1 MMQALPAL
9 LRPAA
14 ERERRRGLL
23 AIEKLTMGWLLFTV
37 LLIGVLW
44 GRMEAP
50 GTLLLQRL
58 PIVAGTLLMWGA
70 YALWPSRLMLFV
82 RVTAQMA
89 LLSYWYPDTYEFN
102 RLFPNLDHLF
112 AGWEQQLFGG
122 QPALWFSQCCPG
134 VWFSEAFNLGYYSY
148 YPMIIALMLFYFLCR
163 FSRYEEASF
172 IVMCSFFIYYLIYIF
187 VPVAGPQFYFQAIGP
202 EAAASGQFAELGT
215 YFSEHTDMLPAPG
228 DADGLF
234 YRLVQG
240 AQEAGERPTAAFPS
254 SHIGISGILLILAF
268 SASRRL
274 GGVLVPF
281 FVLLCCATVY
291 IQAHYLLD
299 AVAGLLSA
307 GPVFLLARWMYRR
320 FFAESCSVPE
330 S

>member
-1 MMQALPAL
+1 MMMSVADL
-9 LRPAA
+9 LCPVPK
-14 ERERRRGLL
+14 RERRYGWLP
-23 AIEKLTMGWLLFTV
+23 IEKLALGWLLFTATLV
-37 LLIGVLW
+37 GLLW

-50 GTLLLQRL
+50 GTMLTDRLLILL
-58 PIVAGTLLMWGA
+58 GTLALRGV
-70 YALWPSRLMLFV
+70 YAVYPSRLMLFV
-82 RVTAQMA
+82 RVTVQMA

-122 QPALWFSQCCPG
+122 QPALWFSRCCPNA
-134 VWFSEAFNLGYYSY
+134 WFSEPFNLGYFAY
-148 YPMIIALMLFYFLCR
+148 YPMIIAVMVFYFLCR

-187 VPVAGPQFYFQAIGP
+187 VPVAGPQFYFHAIGP
-202 EAAASGQFAELGT
+202 EAAAAGQFPELGT
-215 YFSEHTDMLPAPG
+215 YFSHNTSMLPAPG
-228 DADGLF
+228 DAEGLF

-268 SASRRL
+268 SASRRV
-274 GGVLVPF
+274 GWVLFPF

-299 AVAGLLSA
+299 AIAGLLSV
-307 GPVFLLARWMYRR
+307 GPVFLLSRWMYRR
-320 FFAESCSVPE
+320 FFIPSVCTSKP
-330 S
+330 